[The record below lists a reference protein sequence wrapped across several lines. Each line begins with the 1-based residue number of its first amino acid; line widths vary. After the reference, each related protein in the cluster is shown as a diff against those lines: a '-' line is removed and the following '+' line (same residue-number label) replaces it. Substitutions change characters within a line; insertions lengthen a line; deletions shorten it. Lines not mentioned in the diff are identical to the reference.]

1 MKTLYLLRHA
11 KSSWSSP
18 SLDDFDR
25 PLNKR
30 GIRNAPFMVEILLKK
45 NISPELIISS
55 PALRAI
61 TTAKIIAEKLKYS
74 FSNIKKDKKIYQA
87 STLDLLNVIK
97 QTNNKLKFLMLV
109 GHNPGMTD
117 IINLISDKRLDNLP
131 TAGIVCLKKEA
142 DSWEEIDDNWSFE
155 FIEYP
160 KKYKH

>member
-1 MKTLYLLRHA
+1 MKNLCLLRHA
-11 KSSWSSP
+11 KSSWKLR

-25 PLNKR
+25 PLNNR
-30 GIRNAPFMVEILLKK
+30 GIRDAPFMGEILLKK
-45 NISPELIISS
+45 NIFPELIISS

-61 TTAKIIAEKLKYS
+61 TTAKIIAEKLKYPV
-74 FSNIKKDKKIYQA
+74 SNIKKDKNIYEA
-87 STLDLLNVIK
+87 SALDLLSVIK

-109 GHNPGMTD
+109 GHNPGITYL
-117 IINLISDKRLDNLP
+117 INLISDKRLDNLP

-142 DSWEEIDDNWSFE
+142 DNWEEIDDNWSFE

>member
-30 GIRNAPFMVEILLKK
+30 GIRSAPFMGEILLKK

-74 FSNIKKDKKIYQA
+74 FSNIRKDKKIYQA

-142 DSWEEIDDNWSFE
+142 DSWEEIDDKWSFE

>member
-1 MKTLYLLRHA
+1 MKNLCLLRHA
-11 KSSWSSP
+11 KSSWKLR

-25 PLNKR
+25 PLNNR
-30 GIRNAPFMVEILLKK
+30 GIRDAPFMGEILLKK

-74 FSNIKKDKKIYQA
+74 FSNIRKDKKIYQA

-109 GHNPGMTD
+109 GHNPGITYL
-117 IINLISDKRLDNLP
+117 INLISDKRLDNLP
-131 TAGIVCLKKEA
+131 TAGIVCLKKEV
-142 DSWEEIDDNWSFE
+142 DSWEEIDDKWSFE

-160 KKYKH
+160 KKYKR

>member
-11 KSSWSSP
+11 KSSWSLP

-25 PLNKR
+25 PLNNR
-30 GIRNAPFMVEILLKK
+30 GIRAAPFMGEILLKK
-45 NISPELIISS
+45 KISPELIISS

-61 TTAKIIAEKLKYS
+61 TTAKIIAEKLKYPV
-74 FSNIKKDKKIYQA
+74 SNIKKDKNIYEA
-87 STLDLLNVIK
+87 SALDLLSVIK
-97 QTNNKLKFLMLV
+97 HANDKLQSLMIV

-117 IINLISDKRLDNLP
+117 LINLISDNRLDNLP
-131 TAGIVCLKKEA
+131 TAGIVCLKKEI
-142 DSWEEIDDNWSFE
+142 DNWKEIDDNWLFE